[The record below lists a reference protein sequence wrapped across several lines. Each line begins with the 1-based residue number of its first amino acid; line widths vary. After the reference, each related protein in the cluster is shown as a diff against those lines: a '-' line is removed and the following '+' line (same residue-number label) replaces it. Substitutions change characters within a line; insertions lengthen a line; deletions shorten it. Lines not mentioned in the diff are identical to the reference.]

1 MLSSVFIKRPIFASV
16 ISIVTLIM
24 GAIAYTALPQ
34 ARYPNIAPPTI
45 QVSAVFPG
53 ASASTIGETVAT
65 PLEQEINGVDGMLYM
80 SSVSASDGSCV
91 ITVSFEVGTDLD
103 TANVL
108 VQNKVASAIPKLPEE
123 VQRQGVL
130 TKKQSTDIILY
141 ASIVA
146 EKGGEYDALFL
157 NNYAEAQLRD
167 ELTRVSGVGDI
178 KTFGVGRYSMRIW
191 LDPETIR
198 SLGMTTNE
206 VVTAIRAQNAEV
218 AAGRIGASPAPV
230 GQVFDYTVTTTGRLN
245 TASEFEEIVLRT
257 GKDGTLVKLRDV
269 ARIELG
275 SESYNLASSLNGSP
289 AATLAIYQL
298 PGANAID
305 VADGCMETLERLS
318 KSFPDGVDYK
328 IVYDGTLIIRTSLAE
343 LQTTLLITIGLVILT
358 VFVFLQNFRATLIPA
373 VTIPVSLIGT
383 FAVMLALG
391 FSLNLLTLFGL
402 VLAVGIVVD
411 DAIVVVENVTRI
423 LDEEKLPPREAA
435 LKAMKEVSGPVI
447 ATTIVLLAV
456 FVPAAFIGGIT
467 GSLLKQFALTISI
480 ATVFSSINALTL
492 SPALAGV
499 LLRPTSD
506 RKNIVFRGF
515 DAFLARV
522 TSVYAAT
529 VKGLIAIWP
538 LTVIAFL
545 ALVVGAGWMFT
556 KLPTGFVPQEDEGYC
571 VMNIQLPDAASAERT
586 QRVLDRVAASAEE
599 VGGVAE
605 VLAIR
610 GYSLLSGAASANAAT
625 IVVVFDP
632 WSARTTEALGQ
643 TSIVRQLNGI
653 GAGIQ
658 EGAVVAFPVPSL
670 PGLGA
675 SAGLSLEV
683 QDRAGLGFDVLQGAV
698 DQYVFAA
705 NAQSGIGRAF
715 STFSANVPQVFVD
728 IDRDKVLSR
737 GVAIEDVFQ
746 ALGANLGSYYVND
759 FSAFGRIYQVRTSA
773 EPRFRSRPEDIEAL
787 EIRNREGEMLPL
799 SAVATVKQTFG
810 PENVFHFNIYPS
822 ARVTAGPAP
831 GFSGGEALDLMEQI
845 GNTELPPGTG
855 FAWRDM
861 AYQMKSSS
869 GAMSAIFGLAVL
881 LVYLV
886 LAAQYESWSLPVS
899 VVLSVPTA
907 LLGVVAALMF
917 AGLPIDLYVQVGIVL
932 LIGLAAKSSIL
943 IVEFA
948 KSKRDEGVA
957 PAEAAILAARLRFR
971 AVLMTAFSFILGV
984 IPLLVAEGAGSASR
998 RTMGTT
1004 VFGGMLAAT
1013 VISLLMVPVLYTV
1026 VQRASEFGRG
1036 GKKTADGDASP
1047 GPSAS

>member
-1 MLSSVFIKRPIFASV
+1 MLSSVFIRRPIFASV

-80 SSVSASDGSCV
+80 SSVSASDGSCT

-108 VQNKVASAIPKLPEE
+108 VQNRVASAIPKLPEE

-141 ASIVA
+141 ASLVS
-146 EKGGEYDALFL
+146 EGGNYDALFL
-157 NNYAEAQLRD
+157 NNYAEAFVRD
-167 ELTRVSGVGDI
+167 ELTRVPGVGDI
-178 KTFGVGRYSMRIW
+178 KTFGVGLYSMRIW
-191 LDPETIR
+191 LDPQILR
-198 SLGMTTNE
+198 SLDMTTND
-206 VVTAIRAQNAEV
+206 VVAAIRSQNAEV
-218 AAGRIGASPAPV
+218 AAGRIGAAPAPP

-245 TASEFEEIVLRT
+245 TASEFEDIVIRT
-257 GKDGTLVKLRDV
+257 GTDGTLVRLSDV

-275 SESYNLASSLNGSP
+275 SQSYNLSSALDGQP

-305 VADGCMETLERLS
+305 VADGCMNTLDELS
-318 KSFPDGVDYK
+318 TSFPEGVRYK
-328 IVYDGTLIIRTSLAE
+328 VVYDGTLIIRTSLAE

-358 VFVFLQNFRATLIPA
+358 VFIFLQNFRATLIPA

-423 LDEEKLPPREAA
+423 LDEERLPPREAA

-456 FVPAAFIGGIT
+456 FVPAAFLGGIT

-480 ATVFSSINALTL
+480 ATIFSSINALTL

-499 LLRPTSD
+499 LLRPTPEK
-506 RKNIVFRGF
+506 KNVVFRGF
-515 DAFLARV
+515 DAMLGRV
-522 TSVYAAT
+522 TSVYVAT
-529 VKGLIAIWP
+529 VKGLITIWP
-538 LTVIAFL
+538 LTVIGFL
-545 ALVVGAGWMFT
+545 SLVLFAGWLFGQ
-556 KLPTGFVPQEDEGYC
+556 LPTGFVPQEDEGYC
-571 VMNIQLPDAASAERT
+571 VVNVQLPDASSIGRT
-586 QRVLDRVAASAEE
+586 QSVVDRVASAAEE
-599 VGGVAE
+599 IPGVAD
-605 VLAIR
+605 VLAIT
-610 GYSLLSGAASANAAT
+610 GYSLLSGAGSPNGAT
-625 IVVVFDP
+625 IIVVFDP
-632 WSARTTEALGQ
+632 WSERPTEELAQ
-643 TSIVRQLNGI
+643 ASILRQLNGI
-653 GAGIQ
+653 GGSIQ
-658 EGAVVAFPVPSL
+658 EGAVLAFPVPSL

-683 QDRAGLGFDVLQGAV
+683 QDRAGLGMEMLQGAL

-705 NAQSGIGRAF
+705 NSQSGIGNAF

-728 IDRDKVLSR
+728 IDRDRVLSR
-737 GVAIEDVFQ
+737 GVRLDDVFQ
-746 ALGANLGSYYVND
+746 ALSANLGSYYVND
-759 FSAFGRIYQVRTSA
+759 FASFGRIYQVRTSS
-773 EPRFRSRPEDIEAL
+773 EPQFRSRPSDIGEL
-787 EIRNREGEMLPL
+787 EIRNRAGDMLPL
-799 SAVATVKQTFG
+799 SAVADVQQTFG

-861 AYQMKSSS
+861 AYQMKSST
-869 GAMSAIFGLAVL
+869 GAMSAIFGLAVI
-881 LVYLV
+881 LVFLV
-886 LAAQYESWSLPVS
+886 LAAQYESWTLPIS

-907 LLGVVAALMF
+907 LIGVVGALML
-917 AGLPIDLYVQVGIVL
+917 AGIPIDLYVQVGIVL

-948 KSKRDEGVA
+948 KSKRDEGLSATESAVM
-957 PAEAAILAARLRFR
+957 AARLRFR

-984 IPLLVAEGAGSASR
+984 IPLLVADGAGSASR

-1013 VISLLMVPVLYTV
+1013 VISLLVVPVLYSV
-1026 VQRASEFGRG
+1026 VQRMSEVGRRDQPE
-1036 GKKTADGDASP
+1036 KTPPEAK
-1047 GPSAS
+1047 